1 MEETKVAVVTAETG
15 GLGCELG
22 GNPGVVRRGPPQ
34 VAPYH
39 YRLDWLMWFAALSS
53 PMYHEWFVPLL
64 RKLLEADH
72 AVLRLLARDP
82 FAGRPPRFVRA
93 IFYLYRFTTPAERRE
108 TGAWWSRELV
118 GDYVP
123 PIQLRTFR

>member
-1 MEETKVAVVTAETG
+1 
-15 GLGCELG
+15 
-22 GNPGVVRRGPPQ
+22 
-34 VAPYH
+34 
-39 YRLDWLMWFAALSS
+39 
-53 PMYHEWFVPLL
+53 MYHEWFVPLL
-64 RKLLEADH
+64 RKLLEADR

-93 IFYLYRFTTPAERRE
+93 LFYLYRFTTPKERRE
-108 TGAWWSRELV
+108 TGAWWWRELV